1 MILNINFRIEK
12 KTLLSTIRIFLFFY
26 FLHYLN
32 SIFFWQQPLIQS
44 FVKAYS
50 LLRPRNN
57 KMENRKTRRKA
68 ISDTC
73 ESN

>member
-26 FLHYLN
+26 FLHYFN

>member
-12 KTLLSTIRIFLFFY
+12 KKCYRQFEYSFFY
-26 FLHYLN
+26 FLYYLH

-44 FVKAYS
+44 FVKDYS

>member
-12 KTLLSTIRIFLFFY
+12 KNPAINNSNIPFFIFYTILIQ
-26 FLHYLN
+26 
-32 SIFFWQQPLIQS
+32 FFWQQPLIQS

>member
-26 FLHYLN
+26 FLYYLH

-44 FVKAYS
+44 FVKANS

>member
-12 KTLLSTIRIFLFFY
+12 KNPAINNSNIPFFY

>member
-12 KTLLSTIRIFLFFY
+12 KTLLSTIRIFLFLFFY
-26 FLHYLN
+26 TILIQF
-32 SIFFWQQPLIQS
+32 FFWQQPLIQS

-57 KMENRKTRRKA
+57 KMENRKTRKKA

-73 ESN
+73 ESK